1 MYKKKKPTK
10 KKTRVHVPAVVWQV
24 FLHTLWQQRHLL
36 SPEIWSQ
43 TDPCA
48 PLTHSDHPGG
58 FLSSRGVQMR
68 SPSAAPTSTCRW
80 FMEQCD
86 GYSPE
91 ICFCL
96 LSFLRR
102 CGWRKGG
109 EGVKGSRLHS
119 LPDFSSVIHH
129 PHAFIHPPIQPS
141 TPLDMWFFLG
151 TTKKKKQL
159 HPSLVPLR
167 CVCFPAQ
174 NILRVS
180 GVTWTISFT
189 LSLSFFMVLMWF
201 RYHSTSLLEMITKR
215 VPSLLFCTNK
225 SHTQGGGFHISAQTG
240 MNDLRDP

>member
-1 MYKKKKPTK
+1 MYKKKKTTK

-48 PLTHSDHPGG
+48 PLTRSDHPGG

-189 LSLSFFMVLMWF
+189 LSLFLHGANV
-201 RYHSTSLLEMITKR
+201 
-215 VPSLLFCTNK
+215 V
-225 SHTQGGGFHISAQTG
+225 
-240 MNDLRDP
+240 

>member
-151 TTKKKKQL
+151 TTKKNKNNSIQALCPYAVFVFQHKTSCECLALLEQYR
-159 HPSLVPLR
+159 S
-167 CVCFPAQ
+167 
-174 NILRVS
+174 
-180 GVTWTISFT
+180 

>member
-1 MYKKKKPTK
+1 MYKKKKNNK

-151 TTKKKKQL
+151 TTKKKKTTPSKPCAL
-159 HPSLVPLR
+159 TLCLFSSTKHPASVWRYLN
-167 CVCFPAQ
+167 
-174 NILRVS
+174 NIVHS
-180 GVTWTISFT
+180 
-189 LSLSFFMVLMWF
+189 LSLSSW
-201 RYHSTSLLEMITKR
+201 
-215 VPSLLFCTNK
+215 C
-225 SHTQGGGFHISAQTG
+225 
-240 MNDLRDP
+240 